1 MHPPQSPTP
10 TFLYAF
16 WCVCVLLGRGVQKK
30 LIRSKMSNSTS
41 ASSERTPLLAS
52 QSSSIMVNPGSS
64 SIQEPSTP
72 PIVVEEKQNAP
83 GAYDTQ
89 SMSEAEWERSSETFH
104 VKSTTPSMV
113 NYAEFSTSVDMST
126 TAAGAATEGAS
137 GADRGAGDS
146 GNGDLLGEGEGNSSE
161 QGAGD
166 SGSVD
171 LLGEGEENS
180 SEQGAGDSGSVDL
193 LGEGE
198 GNSSEQGAGDSGS
211 VDLLGEGEENSS
223 EQGESAGAKN
233 REDDI
238 PGDELE
244 GSVEKS
250 TTVIAWV
257 RNYQTEKKSFCLNKY
272 FFDWRISS
280 FCRLLAHHEG
290 NLVCMINWA
299 VVSSS
304 TVWMLSEYPSLA
316 IELFVMLYYL
326 SVIYSCYVYVIFVFS
341 PFCSLLQLRAISA
354 LETSLWNLLFQTVIM
369 TSIVSFW
376 CFPWAYVR
384 ACMRACVR
392 ACVCVWVQSCECECV
407 FQYALYE

>member
-1 MHPPQSPTP
+1 MFSVINAPTP
-10 TFLYAF
+10 VPHPHISVCLLV
-16 WCVCVLLGRGVQKK
+16 CVCVLLGRGVQKK
-30 LIRSKMSNSTS
+30 LIRSKMSNSAS

-137 GADRGAGDS
+137 GADRSAGDS
-146 GNGDLLGEGEGNSSE
+146 GN
-161 QGAGD
+161 
-166 SGSVD
+166 
-171 LLGEGEENS
+171 
-180 SEQGAGDSGSVDL
+180 VDL

-223 EQGESAGAKN
+223 EQGEPAGAKN

-250 TTVIAWV
+250 TTVIA
-257 RNYQTEKKSFCLNKY
+257 
-272 FFDWRISS
+272 
-280 FCRLLAHHEG
+280 
-290 NLVCMINWA
+290 
-299 VVSSS
+299 
-304 TVWMLSEYPSLA
+304 
-316 IELFVMLYYL
+316 
-326 SVIYSCYVYVIFVFS
+326 
-341 PFCSLLQLRAISA
+341 
-354 LETSLWNLLFQTVIM
+354 
-369 TSIVSFW
+369 
-376 CFPWAYVR
+376 
-384 ACMRACVR
+384 
-392 ACVCVWVQSCECECV
+392 
-407 FQYALYE
+407 